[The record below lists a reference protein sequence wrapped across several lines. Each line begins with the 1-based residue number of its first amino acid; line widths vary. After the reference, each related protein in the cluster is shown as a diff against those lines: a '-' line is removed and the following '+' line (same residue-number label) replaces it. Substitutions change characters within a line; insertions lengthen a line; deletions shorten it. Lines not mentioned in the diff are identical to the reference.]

1 MPQPVLA
8 QHFLGRALPEPLKLA
23 ALELLSGNFTVGFG
37 IHSHHIGTDSVAC
50 VGREVMGGWK
60 GWGLQGRAWAWGE
73 DQPWRKPSLALSKPQ
88 WPHL

>member
-37 IHSHHIGTDSVAC
+37 IQFIT
-50 VGREVMGGWK
+50 
-60 GWGLQGRAWAWGE
+60 
-73 DQPWRKPSLALSKPQ
+73 
-88 WPHL
+88 

>member
-37 IHSHHIGTDSVAC
+37 IHSHHIEQTCGLCWEGKLRAA
-50 VGREVMGGWK
+50 GRGG
-60 GWGLQGRAWAWGE
+60 GCRAGPGRGE
-73 DQPWRKPSLALSKPQ
+73 KINLE
-88 WPHL
+88 